1 MNINFLKEKFRKIFL
16 REWETLDSV
25 LWFAM
30 GVFAAALILVMFW
43 ESATLTIG
51 ELLGISDKADILKFI
66 GLGMGGLLAALGA
79 IALNRRAEAQI
90 KSADA
95 QADVAAEQAKN
106 NRLTEKGHVQDRFK
120 AAVEHLGS
128 ERAEMKIA
136 AYHELYQLARERKEN
151 SDLRRII
158 FEILCAHLRQ
168 LTNASEYKKNHGK
181 YKPTEGVQTLLDLL
195 FKSEDSK
202 AIFQGLK
209 ANLQRVYLVGA
220 DLSYAHMIEVD
231 FKNGDL
237 RKVNMAQSTLW
248 SSSFFNTQMHNVN
261 FYETKMQCVRFYKT
275 VLQGAKFRESQM
287 QFAHLYASDC
297 RGAHFTAVNLQC
309 AQLFLTD
316 FRGAALNGMRCQ
328 SADLFH
334 CKFGGATAIYSHN
347 KFETLINNGIGQ
359 KSEINKFILY
369 GSITNDQAEKIMKS
383 IPNKEVDDFRAQILP
398 HIDKKSPSKLT
409 PEEIKLRRIDLSAYS
424 KEEAEQWIAEYKEAT
439 DEISEN

>member
-51 ELLGISDKADILKFI
+51 GLLGISDKADILKFI

-136 AYHELYQLARERKEN
+136 AYHELYQLAREGKEN

-220 DLSYAHMIEVD
+220 DLRDAWLCGHDFTGAWMPNAKFSGAQLQNACLTDAKMQMACLENVNLRGTYMQKTILHYANMRNADIRGAMCTAELHCAELDGMRAGGTTPNGSYLSFEDMIKTRIGQE
-231 FKNGDL
+231 GDL
-237 RKVNMAQSTLW
+237 TKCQISGH
-248 SSSFFNTQMHNVN
+248 SQQ
-261 FYETKMQCVRFYKT
+261 YENWDGVYSEGKGAPPLSGLDAHVFSECMQNIVGEEHAPEPIEYLDKGIC
-275 VLQGAKFRESQM
+275 
-287 QFAHLYASDC
+287 ASDIII
-297 RGAHFTAVNLQC
+297 TPYTQ
-309 AQLFLTD
+309 TD
-316 FRGAALNGMRCQ
+316 
-328 SADLFH
+328 
-334 CKFGGATAIYSHN
+334 
-347 KFETLINNGIGQ
+347 
-359 KSEINKFILY
+359 
-369 GSITNDQAEKIMKS
+369 
-383 IPNKEVDDFRAQILP
+383 
-398 HIDKKSPSKLT
+398 
-409 PEEIKLRRIDLSAYS
+409 
-424 KEEAEQWIAEYKEAT
+424 AEQWIAEYKEAT
-439 DEISEN
+439 GETSDDGK